1 MADKKFTAQATRI
14 KAFVEEMKI
23 TPTEFGRE
31 CGFKSPR
38 TMQAICS
45 DGNAPTT
52 KALTKIVERFPHLN
66 YDWVL
71 LGIGEMINVGFEKNS
86 SAAAINKSTSSGFT
100 QINKKLAVNDLAV
113 NELGVD
119 IARVIKTSETNMLV
133 YTQSMAN
140 LTNKIEQ
147 FDLKIQGAMEA
158 AQEVN
163 KQVVENTFKMRD
175 GAHKRTILFFENL
188 DKKNDLIF
196 KHFDKKIKET
206 RELNEKIE
214 ASSREYVNSLDK
226 KRSETNAASF
236 DLIFKHFDKLSV
248 KVHAHLLES
257 REMQEKLIQKKIDE
271 GIEKG
276 IERLTIEIHKNAVA
290 QTDFAIKSLLDKF
303 SVKKLL
309 PKIGGHTKV
318 KKD

>member
-45 DGNAPTT
+45 DGHAPTT

-71 LGIGEMINVGFEKNS
+71 LGIGEMINVGFKKNS
-86 SAAAINKSTSSGFT
+86 SAASINKSTGSGFN
-100 QINKKLAVNDLAV
+100 QINKKLATNDLAL

-147 FDLKIQGAMEA
+147 FDLKMQGVLEA
-158 AQEVN
+158 AKEVN
-163 KQVVENTFKMRD
+163 KQVVENTDKMRE
-175 GAHKRTILFFENL
+175 GAHERTIVFFKNL
-188 DKKNDLIF
+188 DKKNELIF
-196 KHFDKKIKET
+196 KHFDKEIKET
-206 RELNEKIE
+206 RELNEKIQ
-214 ASSREYVNSLDK
+214 ADNKEYINSLDK
-226 KRSETNAASF
+226 KRSETNASS
-236 DLIFKHFDKLSV
+236 FDKLSR

-257 REMQEKLIQKKIDE
+257 RELQEELIQKKID
-271 GIEKG
+271 KG
-276 IERLTIEIHKNAVA
+276 IKKGIDRLNEEMHKNAVA
-290 QTDFAIKSLLDKF
+290 QTDFAIKALLDKF

>member
-86 SAAAINKSTSSGFT
+86 SAASINKSTSSGFT
-100 QINKKLAVNDLAV
+100 QINKKLAVNDLAL

-147 FDLKIQGAMEA
+147 FDLKMKGALEA
-158 AQEVN
+158 AREVN
-163 KQVVENTFKMRD
+163 KQVVENTDKMRD

-188 DKKNDLIF
+188 DKKNELIF
-196 KHFDKKIKET
+196 KHFDKEIKET

-214 ASSREYVNSLDK
+214 ASSRKYVNSLDK

-236 DLIFKHFDKLSV
+236 NKLSR

-276 IERLTIEIHKNAVA
+276 IERLTIEMHKNAVA
-290 QTDFAIKSLLDKF
+290 QTDFAIKALLDKF

>member
-45 DGNAPTT
+45 DGHAPTT

-71 LGIGEMINVGFEKNS
+71 LGIGEMINVGFKKNS
-86 SAAAINKSTSSGFT
+86 SAASINKSTGSGFT
-100 QINKKLAVNDLAV
+100 QINKKLATNDLAL

-147 FDLKIQGAMEA
+147 FDLKMQGALEA
-158 AQEVN
+158 AVEVN
-163 KQVVENTFKMRD
+163 KQVIENTTKMRE
-175 GAHKRTILFFENL
+175 GAHERTIVFFKNL
-188 DKKNDLIF
+188 DKKNGLIF
-196 KHFDKKIKET
+196 EHFDKELKET
-206 RELNEKIE
+206 RELNQKIQ
-214 ASSREYVNSLDK
+214 ADNREYIDSLDK
-226 KRSETNAASF
+226 QRSAINASS
-236 DLIFKHFDKLSV
+236 FDKLSR
-248 KVHAHLLES
+248 KIYAHLLES
-257 REMQEKLIQKKIDE
+257 REMQEKLIEKKISE
-271 GIEKG
+271 GIEKLND
-276 IERLTIEIHKNAVA
+276 EMHKNAIA

-303 SVKKLL
+303 SLKKII

>member
-86 SAAAINKSTSSGFT
+86 SAASINKSTGSGFS

-147 FDLKIQGAMEA
+147 FDLKMQGAIEA

-163 KQVVENTFKMRD
+163 KQVIENTDKMRD

-188 DKKNDLIF
+188 DKKNELIF
-196 KHFDKKIKET
+196 KHFDKEIKET

-214 ASSREYVNSLDK
+214 TNNREYINSLDK

-236 DLIFKHFDKLSV
+236 DKLSR
-248 KVHAHLLES
+248 KTHAHLLES
-257 REMQEKLIQKKIDE
+257 REMQERLIQGKIDE
-271 GIEKG
+271 GIKKG
-276 IERLTIEIHKNAVA
+276 IEHLTKEMHKNAVA

-303 SVKKLL
+303 SLKKII